1 MPAGMHGPAR
11 VAAVP
16 SARSRRPGRYSEGM
30 SVLSLVFTAL
40 VGVVGLGTAGFAVL
54 VVTRLFGR

>member
-1 MPAGMHGPAR
+1 
-11 VAAVP
+11 
-16 SARSRRPGRYSEGM
+16 M